1 MDKNDTQYRKMI
13 ETPIP
18 RLVTVLA
25 VPTMI
30 SMLITSIYNVVD
42 TYFVAKLGTAASGAI
57 GIVFSLMAMIQAIG
71 FTLGMGA
78 GSTISRLLGKKK
90 EEEAQKVASSAL
102 AAAVA
107 FGLVFMGVSL
117 LFLEKLIW
125 LLGAT
130 ETILPYA
137 LDYARIILYAA
148 PVMMAS
154 FVLNNLLRAEG
165 KTKYSMAGIGAG
177 GVLNVA
183 LDPIFIFFFHMGI
196 KGAALATAIGQTVG
210 FVVLLAFYIGK
221 KTVIRF
227 AVSEIAR
234 ELSVYKTFIINGM
247 PSFFRQGLASV
258 AAVALNHEA
267 AAGGDSVVAAMSIVG
282 KIFMVV
288 FCALIGFGQGF
299 QPVAGYNY
307 GAGEPERV
315 KSACRFTLAAGTVG
329 MAVMGFVVYF
339 CAPWLMGQFGTGEK
353 EVEEVGAAALRMQS
367 LAMPFMPLGIV
378 CNMVFQA
385 VGKSW
390 LGTFLAACRQG
401 VFFLPAVYVLPKM
414 FGTVGIEI
422 AQPLADAATFLVC
435 VPFFISFYRHVAD
448 S

>member
-1 MDKNDTQYRKMI
+1 MDTNNAQYQKMI

-18 RLVTVLA
+18 KLVTVLA
-25 VPTMI
+25 VPTVI
-30 SMLITSIYNVVD
+30 SMLITSIYNAVD
-42 TYFVAKLGTAASGAI
+42 AYFVAKLGTAASGAI

-90 EEEAQKVASSAL
+90 EEEAKKVASSAL
-102 AAAVA
+102 AAAICS
-107 FGLVFMGVSL
+107 GIVFMGVCL
-117 LFLEKLIW
+117 FFLEKLML

-130 ETILPYA
+130 KTILPYA
-137 LDYARIILYAA
+137 VDYSRIILYAS

-165 KTKYSMAGIGAG
+165 KTKYSMVGIGAG
-177 GVLNVA
+177 GVLNVV
-183 LDPIFIFFFHMGI
+183 LDPFFIFYLKMGI
-196 KGAALATAIGQTVG
+196 TGAALATAIGQTVG
-210 FVVLLAFYIGK
+210 FAILFIFYLMK

-227 AVSEIAR
+227 SLSHVAKEI
-234 ELSVYKTFIINGM
+234 SVYKTFIINGM
-247 PSFFRQGLASV
+247 PSFFRQGLASI
-258 AAVALNHEA
+258 AAVALNHQA
-267 AAGGDSVVAAMSIVG
+267 AAFGDGAVAAMSIVG

-299 QPVAGYNY
+299 QPVAGYNF
-307 GAGEPERV
+307 GAKEEGRV
-315 KSACRFTLAAGTVG
+315 KSACKFTLAAGTVG
-329 MAVMGFVVYF
+329 MVIMGFFVF
-339 CAPWLMGQFGTGEK
+339 FSAPWLMGQFGTGEK
-353 EVEEVGAAALRMQS
+353 QVEEVGIMALRMQS

-401 VFFLPAVYVLPKM
+401 VFFLPAIYVFPKI
-414 FGTVGIEI
+414 FGIMGIQM
-422 AQPLADAATFLVC
+422 AQPLADAATFLIC
-435 VPFFISFYRHVAD
+435 LPFFVSFYKKL
-448 S
+448 